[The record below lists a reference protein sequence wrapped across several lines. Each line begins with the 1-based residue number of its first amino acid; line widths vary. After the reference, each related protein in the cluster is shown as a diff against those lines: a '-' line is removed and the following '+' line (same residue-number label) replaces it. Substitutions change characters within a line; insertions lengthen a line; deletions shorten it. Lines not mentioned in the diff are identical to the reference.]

1 MVLANVG
8 IMAFTAH
15 SAAKVPSYVRW
26 RRVVVIPA
34 SLLST
39 IGTATTFRG
48 TEQCLASQQSK
59 CGIHALSIW
68 RTRHERYNVLP

>member
-1 MVLANVG
+1 MILANVG
-8 IMAFTAH
+8 LAAFTAH
-15 SAAKVPSYVRW
+15 AAIKVPSYVRW

-48 TEQCLASQQSK
+48 TMRVMHDQIHQS
-59 CGIHALSIW
+59 ALSSVSV
-68 RTRHERYNVLP
+68 RTFK

>member
-1 MVLANVG
+1 MVLGNIGLA
-8 IMAFTAH
+8 AFTAH

-39 IGTATTFRG
+39 IQTAVTFRG
-48 TEQCLASQQSK
+48 TF
-59 CGIHALSIW
+59 
-68 RTRHERYNVLP
+68 

>member
-1 MVLANVG
+1 MVFANVSL
-8 IMAFTAH
+8 MVFTVH
-15 SAAKVPSYVRW
+15 SAARVPGYVRW

-48 TEQCLASQQSK
+48 TMFAS
-59 CGIHALSIW
+59 A
-68 RTRHERYNVLP
+68 

>member
-1 MVLANVG
+1 MVIANVT
-8 IMAFTAH
+8 IMAFTVH
-15 SAAKVPSYVRW
+15 SAARVPSYVRW

-48 TEQCLASQQSK
+48 TTSCL
-59 CGIHALSIW
+59 
-68 RTRHERYNVLP
+68 